1 MRSPN
6 QHHCNTE
13 VLITYTKVF
22 LLTPGRTR
30 GLFAAKAPMKNAVKA
45 RVLLHFFVE
54 IYTEYMFYD
63 KIINY
68 IEFFVEFK

>member
-22 LLTPGRTR
+22 LPTPGRTR
-30 GLFAAKAPMKNAVKA
+30 GFIAAKAPKKKNPTAYAMGFYVGAV
-45 RVLLHFFVE
+45 E
-54 IYTEYMFYD
+54 QT
-63 KIINY
+63 
-68 IEFFVEFK
+68 